1 MKLLANNIDAA
12 NNPMLVLH
20 YREVK
25 LQKSIGSKKKHNQNI
40 VICVVAYS
48 STNIQLINHV
58 HDYLK
63 DHILKS

>member
-25 LQKSIGSKKKHNQNI
+25 LQKSIGSKKNI
-40 VICVVAYS
+40 IR
-48 STNIQLINHV
+48 TL
-58 HDYLK
+58 
-63 DHILKS
+63 